1 MSKVQTVRGLIIQ
14 RLSAAAEEIFELFER
29 TIAEY
34 EEQLCR
40 SKEENQRQQKLL
52 EAVYNPEV
60 RLHRADV
67 QQLLV
72 SPENVPCEQKE
83 RGLSLDQEDPG
94 EPAHT
99 KEEQEELWSHQE
111 TEQLHGLK
119 EETTEFQLTPVPAKT
134 TEEEGEE
141 PESSQLHEKQTEEM
155 LPSES
160 ETDDSSY
167 YLEESSKPQSGLNHV
182 SDMEC
187 NTVETPLSFSDC
199 ATSSDPKEP
208 ERDSR
213 KIQKNKETFSCSVCG
228 KCFREKSNMIRH
240 QKTHK
245 GDDGRMSG
253 LNQLQI
259 VETSSDVK
267 CDSGKNLE
275 SSSECASSSE
285 QKKKLQKLE
294 DKDKKEKPFCCSVC
308 KKRFSLKK
316 NLKRHMKCHS
326 GEKPFTCSVCGKG
339 LTTKAILYRHMFC
352 HSGEKPH
359 SCSQC
364 GKRFTAKHSLIEHIL
379 CHSGEKPFICSVCG
393 KGFVRQNNLKSHSFV
408 HSEEK
413 PFICSVCGKS
423 FGHQRLLKSHSF
435 VHSGE
440 KPYSCSQCGKSYF
453 TPLQLTEHCNMH
465 KGEKP
470 YSCSLCDARF
480 SYRRVLSR
488 HAAVHTGKKPY
499 SCDVCEKS
507 FSQSWSLKKHFC
519 KSESNRKQR
528 SVKCK

>member
-1 MSKVQTVRGLIIQ
+1 MSNVQTVRGLIIQ

-40 SKEENQRQQKLL
+40 SKEENQREQKLL
-52 EAVYNPEV
+52 EAVYKPEV

-111 TEQLHGLK
+111 TEQLHALK
-119 EETTEFQLTPVPAKT
+119 EETTEFLLTPVPAKT

-141 PESSQLHEKQTEEM
+141 PESSQLHEKQTEEL

-167 YLEESSKPQSGLNHV
+167 YLEEASKPQSGLNHV

-187 NTVETPLSFSDC
+187 NTGQTPLSFSDC

-213 KIQKNKETFSCSVCG
+213 KIQNNEETFSCSVCG
-228 KCFREKSNMIRH
+228 KGFRWKSNMIRH

-245 GDDGRMSG
+245 GDDGRVSG
-253 LNQLQI
+253 LNQLQN

-285 QKKKLQKLE
+285 QKRKLQKLE
-294 DKDKKEKPFCCSVC
+294 DKDKKEKSFCCSVC
-308 KKRFSLKK
+308 EKRFPFKCYLKQ
-316 NLKRHMKCHS
+316 HMRYHS
-326 GEKPFTCSVCGKG
+326 GEKPFTCSVCGKSFA
-339 LTTKAILYRHMFC
+339 LKKNLRRHSFV

-364 GKRFTAKHSLIEHIL
+364 GKRFARRHSLIEHMK
-379 CHSGEKPFICSVCG
+379 CHSGEKPFSCSVCG

-408 HSEEK
+408 HSGEK
-413 PFICSVCGKS
+413 PFSCSICGRS
-423 FGHQRLLKSHSF
+423 FALQKNLSRHSF
-435 VHSGE
+435 VHGVEKSYSCSQCGKRFPSAHQLKYHSIIHSGE
-440 KPYSCSQCGKSYF
+440 KPYSCS
-453 TPLQLTEHCNMH
+453 
-465 KGEKP
+465 
-470 YSCSLCDARF
+470 
-480 SYRRVLSR
+480 
-488 HAAVHTGKKPY
+488 
-499 SCDVCEKS
+499 VCEKS
-507 FSQSWSLKKHFC
+507 FFWASAVKRHLC
-519 KSESNRKQR
+519 KSES
-528 SVKCK
+528 SG

>member
-94 EPAHT
+94 KPAHI

-111 TEQLHGLK
+111 KEQLHGLK
-119 EETTEFQLTPVPAKT
+119 EETTEFLLTPVPAKT

-141 PESSQLHEKQTEEM
+141 PEFSQLHEKQTEEM

-160 ETDDSSY
+160 DTDDSSY
-167 YLEESSKPQSGLNHV
+167 YLEESSKPHSGLNHV

-199 ATSSDPKEP
+199 ATSSDPTEP
-208 ERDSR
+208 E
-213 KIQKNKETFSCSVCG
+213 E
-228 KCFREKSNMIRH
+228 
-240 QKTHK
+240 
-245 GDDGRMSG
+245 
-253 LNQLQI
+253 
-259 VETSSDVK
+259 
-267 CDSGKNLE
+267 
-275 SSSECASSSE
+275 
-285 QKKKLQKLE
+285 LQKLNE
-294 DKDKKEKPFCCSVC
+294 TQKEKKPFCCSSCDKRFDTKAHLTRHMSCHSSEKPFCCSVC
-308 KKRFSLKK
+308 GKKFSHKTYLARHIKFHSGEK
-316 NLKRHMKCHS
+316 PYICSICGKGLTTKASLKRHMVCHS
-326 GEKPFTCSVCGKG
+326 GEKPFTCSVCGRSFALQKN
-339 LTTKAILYRHMFC
+339 LKAHSFV

-364 GKRFTAKHSLIEHIL
+364 GKRYLTPLRLKEHTAAHA
-379 CHSGEKPFICSVCG
+379 GEK
-393 KGFVRQNNLKSHSFV
+393 L
-408 HSEEK
+408 
-413 PFICSVCGKS
+413 
-423 FGHQRLLKSHSF
+423 
-435 VHSGE
+435 
-440 KPYSCSQCGKSYF
+440 YSC
-453 TPLQLTEHCNMH
+453 LLCN
-465 KGEKP
+465 
-470 YSCSLCDARF
+470 SRF
-480 SYRRVLSR
+480 SSKSVLSR
-488 HAAVHTGKKPY
+488 HVNTHTGKKPY
-499 SCDVCEKS
+499 SCSVCEKTFTRS
-507 FSQSWSLKKHFC
+507 DSLKNHSC
-519 KSESNRKQR
+519 KAES
-528 SVKCK
+528 S